1 MSRLEELTQ
10 RYWDA
15 YLAANPTTATL
26 YGDRRFDHLLED
38 LSSQHLEAVATDLK
52 AVVEEATAI
61 DPVGLDI
68 QEGITR
74 EMLISEA
81 GNQVTLIE
89 TSVLISPCD
98 PMLGPVFGLIQA
110 TAQTQAE
117 NPDQAQ
123 ALMERYRQVPRLL
136 DQALERHRVEAGAG
150 RTPVARNVARVI
162 SQIDDYLQTPPEADP
177 FAQLPGPEGWQGY
190 RTWREQL
197 VDLAADQI
205 RPAFSS
211 YREGVRDL
219 LELSRGD
226 GQPGLCHLAEGDVIY
241 RRLIEVFTGLPLEAP
256 DLHQIG
262 LEEATGTLAAEFGVL
277 GEQVF
282 GVDDPGAVMA
292 RLRTD
297 LSLRYL
303 SSEEILAHATE
314 IVSRAWEASEPWF
327 NLRPIGTCLV
337 QPVPEALERN
347 APPAYY
353 LPPAGDGSRP
363 GIYFINTHQPQ
374 ERARYAAEATA
385 FHEASP
391 GHHFQLTLASELSG
405 IPEFRKR
412 SLTTAY
418 VEGWGLY
425 AERLADEMGLYT
437 SPLEKLGMVSAE
449 AWRAGRLVVDTGLH
463 ALGWTREQAIDF
475 LTNWTALD
483 PETISVEVDR
493 YIGVP
498 AQALAYK
505 VGQREILRLR
515 RLAQDRIGAGFDI
528 RDFHDA
534 VLGSGPLP
542 LGVLESV
549 VENWIADPKTGASSP
564 GPGLWSPLADS

>member
-15 YLAANPTTATL
+15 YLEANPTTATL
-26 YGDRRFDHLLED
+26 FGDHRFDHLLED
-38 LSSQHLEAVATDLK
+38 LSPQHLEAIATELRG
-52 AVVEEATAI
+52 VVEEATAI
-61 DPVGLDI
+61 DPVELDP
-68 QEGITR
+68 QEWITR

-89 TSVLISPCD
+89 TSVLVSPCD

-110 TAQTQAE
+110 TAQTRADG
-117 NPDQAQ
+117 PDQAQ

-136 DQALERHRVEAGAG
+136 DQALERHRAEAGAG
-150 RTPVARNVARVI
+150 RTPVAGNVIRVM
-162 SQIDDYLQTPPEADP
+162 SQVDDYLQTPLEADP

-190 RTWREQL
+190 PAWREQM
-197 VDLAADQI
+197 VELAEAQI

-211 YREGVRDL
+211 YREGVGGL
-219 LELSRGD
+219 LGLSRGED
-226 GQPGLCHLAEGDVIY
+226 QPGLCHLADGDVIY
-241 RRLIEVFTGLPLEAP
+241 RRLIEVFTGLPLEAGQ
-256 DLHQIG
+256 LHQSG
-262 LEEATGTLAAEFGVL
+262 LEEATGTLAAEFGQL
-277 GEQVF
+277 GEKAF
-282 GVDDPGAVMA
+282 GLGDLPAILA

-297 LSLRYL
+297 PSLRYQ
-303 SSEEILAHATE
+303 SSDEILAHASE

-337 QPVPEALERN
+337 EPVPESLERN

-353 LPPAGDGSRP
+353 LPPSGDGSRP
-363 GIYFINTHQPQ
+363 GIYFINTYQPE
-374 ERARYAAEATA
+374 ERLRYAAEATA
-385 FHEASP
+385 FHEANP
-391 GHHFQLTLASELSG
+391 GHHFQLTLAAELAG

-463 ALGWTREQAIDF
+463 ALGWTREQAIEF
-475 LTNWTALD
+475 LTNWTAID

-515 RLAQDRIGAGFDI
+515 RLAEERIGASFDI
-528 RDFHDA
+528 RDFHDT

-542 LGVLESV
+542 LGVLGRV
-549 VENWIADPKTGASSP
+549 VEDWMADPKTGASSP